1 MRKIKYTIG
10 LLAVLSLTVACEC
23 AEFDIDIPTTPKL
36 VLLCF
41 PGPADTTI
49 LQLYKTVPVGNT
61 YSGYPFLE
69 DAKVE
74 FKVNGAPLEITYA
87 AEQVGSVPEGCWF
100 VPRGFNAG
108 DKVEVSA
115 AVDGAGRIS
124 ASTILPPEPP
134 IYEYQFAIDEAGRKQ
149 LRMTFTDD
157 SEDEDLVWR
166 CS

>member
-1 MRKIKYTIG
+1 MRKIEYIIG
-10 LLAVLSLTVACEC
+10 LLAALSLTAACEC

-36 VLLCF
+36 VLLCC

-49 LQLYKTVPVGNT
+49 LQLYKTIPVGNT

-69 DAKVE
+69 DAKVD
-74 FKVNGAPLEITYA
+74 FKVNGAPLEMTYA

-115 AVDGAGRIS
+115 AADGAGSIS
-124 ASTILPPEPP
+124 ASTVLPPEPP
-134 IYEYQFAIDEAGRKQ
+134 IYEYQFAI
-149 LRMTFTDD
+149 
-157 SEDEDLVWR
+157 
-166 CS
+166 